1 MTRPAPTSELEA
13 ARDLVRRVQ
22 ALENQRAVR
31 VGDLVL
37 TNRDGALVV
46 SDGTGN
52 LATLVSTD
60 GTTGELLLPT
70 PAEIGA
76 VSKSDITQSVNPPP
90 ADGGPLSLI
99 SQILSGKW
107 LGLDITDG
115 KAVNAQ
121 YTADNANA
129 TAAAIEARLNAGN
142 GYYFNDTF
150 DGDYPSDLGPQ
161 YFRTTDGAGGGTYR
175 SDATGLAHQT
185 ALGATAYQTWIDRH
199 VVPTNT
205 NSQTISTT
213 LNRIPNAAGGV
224 GTTPARHTL
233 MANMDATNGDR
244 VEGRVEN
251 GFCAIGYTL
260 GGSYTEVDSRSIAM
274 ADGDRWDLIAVASSR
289 TFILLRNTL
298 EAVRWNDIGGAY
310 PMDSN
315 HRFGGA
321 SNKAGTTV
329 FNFFFTS
336 QTFAPAM
343 QSLNVADY
351 AP

>member
-1 MTRPAPTSELEA
+1 MTRPPPTDEPEA
-13 ARDLVRRVQ
+13 ARELVRRVKAVEDQ
-22 ALENQRAVR
+22 KSVR
-31 VGDLVL
+31 VGDLWL
-37 TNRDGALVV
+37 TYRDGSLVV

-52 LATLVSTD
+52 RTTLVSTD
-60 GTTGELLLPT
+60 STTGELLLPT

-90 ADGGPLSLI
+90 DGGGPLSLI
-99 SQILSGKW
+99 SQLLSGKW
-107 LGLDITDG
+107 LGLDTTDG

-121 YTADNANA
+121 YTADNAYA

-161 YFRTTDGAGGGTYR
+161 YFRTLEGAGGGTYR

-185 ALGATAYQTWIDRH
+185 VLGGIAVQAWIDRH
-199 VVPTNT
+199 VTPTTT

-213 LNRIPNAAGGV
+213 LNQIPNPGGGV
-224 GTTPARHTL
+224 GTSPARHTL
-233 MANMDATNGDR
+233 MANMDATNADR

-260 GGSYTEVDSRSIAM
+260 GGNYTEIGSRAIAM
-274 ADGDRWDLIAVASSR
+274 DNGDRWDWLVDDSTR
-289 TFILLRNTL
+289 TFILLRNKL
-298 EAVRWNDIGGAY
+298 EALRWQDIGLAY
-310 PMDSN
+310 PMDAS
-315 HRFGGA
+315 HRYGGA
-321 SNKAGTTV
+321 SNMAGTTV
-329 FNFFFTS
+329 FNFFFTT
-336 QTFAPAM
+336 QTYAPSM

-351 AP
+351 NP